1 MGKIRLGSKNNTWSS
16 INIGVLIEQVTA
28 SLGSDL
34 PASAFLAL
42 AEVFADGFETGNTDG
57 WSSVAP

>member
-1 MGKIRLGSKNNTWSS
+1 MGKIRLGSKNYTWSS
-16 INIGVLIEQVTA
+16 INIGVLIEQVIA

-34 PASAFLAL
+34 PASAFLDVTV
-42 AEVFADGFETGNTDG
+42 VFADGFETGNTNG